1 MARALRLTT
10 LPTRHLT
17 TTNLT
22 TRPSLLTTTTTPQY
36 TRLFSTTRPRPNDTL
51 PVRVSGTGTGTV
63 QHLSVPGKAYT
74 FTADTYPLLGGGD
87 SAPSPVVYS
96 LASLSSCNQVTGH
109 VVARDHGIA
118 LGKWAVEVEADLPT
132 AVLVKGAAEGN
143 PNWEGVR
150 LKVRVQ
156 TDAEGERWE
165 RFVSE
170 VERRCPITRLFRLSG
185 VKWESEWVNEKL

>member
-1 MARALRLTT
+1 MSRSLRLAGN
-10 LPTRHLT
+10 LPTRLAA
-17 TTNLT
+17 LT
-22 TRPSLLTTTTTPQY
+22 TRQPTPLT
-36 TRLFSTTRPRPNDTL
+36 RAFSTTHTHRQSL
-51 PVRVSGTGTGTV
+51 PVRVTGTGTGTV

-87 SAPSPVVYS
+87 TAPSPVVYS

-118 LGKWAVEVEADLPT
+118 LGKWHVEVEADLPT
-132 AVLVKGAAEGN
+132 AVLVQGAAEGN
-143 PNWEGVR
+143 PNWEVVR

-156 TDAEGERWE
+156 TDVEGGGEKWE

-185 VKWESEWVNEKL
+185 VRWESEWVNEKL

>member
-1 MARALRLTT
+1 MSRSFRLTN
-10 LPTRHLT
+10 LPTRLAGLKLT
-17 TTNLT
+17 TPKPTPLT
-22 TRPSLLTTTTTPQY
+22 RTRP
-36 TRLFSTTRPRPNDTL
+36 FSTTRPHSGPDTL
-51 PVRVSGTGTGTV
+51 PVRVTGTGTGTV

-109 VVARDHGIA
+109 VVARDHGIV
-118 LGKWAVEVEADLPT
+118 LGAWHVEVEADLPT
-132 AVLVKGAAEGN
+132 AVLVRGEAEGN
-143 PNWEGVR
+143 PNWEAVR
-150 LKVRVQ
+150 LRVRVQ

-170 VERRCPITRLFRLSG
+170 VERRCPITSLFRLSG
-185 VKWESEWVNEKL
+185 VRWESEWVKEKL

>member
-1 MARALRLTT
+1 MSRALRLTT

-17 TTNLT
+17 NLT
-22 TRPSLLTTTTTPQY
+22 PRTTTPIT
-36 TRLFSTTRPRPNDTL
+36 TRLFSTTRPRPSDTL

-63 QHLSVPGKAYT
+63 QQLSVPGKAYT

-118 LGKWAVEVEADLPT
+118 LGKWEVEVEADLPT

-143 PNWEGVR
+143 PNWEAVR
-150 LKVRVQ
+150 LRVKVQ
-156 TDAEGERWE
+156 TDAEGAKWE

-170 VERRCPITRLFRLSG
+170 VERRCPITRLFKLSG
-185 VKWESEWVNEKL
+185 VKWDSEWVNEKL